1 MNLKNIKKPS
11 EASKTKGQVSPVP
24 KSAKAAANKASIV
37 MAARKCFEAK
47 GLFDA
52 SMDDI
57 QAAANTSRG
66 SLYYHFKS
74 KEEILQTVIDEN
86 LGALVIRINQIIQEA
101 AENNCSFEQIMI
113 ELVSLTERIT
123 FGPGKGMAFHCWSY
137 SMVNEE
143 ICTIM
148 MKYFA
153 LIRQALEKEI
163 KALQKL
169 GRLPKTI
176 KASEA
181 ASLLFGL
188 MISGFSVQRN
198 FLGNKSIDPKTYI
211 KTIIS
216 VFGALK

>member
-1 MNLKNIKKPS
+1 MILKNDVKELTTVKPL
-11 EASKTKGQVSPVP
+11 KTPPPQKG
-24 KSAKAAANKASIV
+24 AKAAANKAAIV
-37 MAARKCFEAK
+37 MAARGCFAAK

-57 QAAANTSRG
+57 QNAANTSRG

-86 LGALVIRINQIIQEA
+86 LGALVIRINQIIQDST
-101 AENNCSFEQIMI
+101 ENNLSFEQIMI
-113 ELVSLTERIT
+113 ELVSLTEQIT

-163 KALQKL
+163 EVLQKL
-169 GRLPKTI
+169 GRLPKTV
-176 KASEA
+176 KANEA

-188 MISGFSVQRN
+188 MISGFTVQRK
-198 FLGNKSIDPKTYI
+198 FLGNESIDPKTYI

-216 VFGALK
+216 VFGDLK